1 MSRWTN
7 LSNKSFKWKDSSDS
21 RLSKEL
27 LLSLT
32 TRLPNKIVVLEIL
45 HIWLPCR
52 FFLMQHEHRI
62 SVSETQLLV
71 CVSVFQA
78 VALFFSWLNWQ
89 QKKPLLSFQVRW
101 DGPQLSFPAAK
112 RSSDQVPAGA
122 TFTCLSCISVR
133 AATSL
138 PHLLQGPSDPPTRL
152 QGWGPGPCR
161 IARPLVP
168 PTHAWWAKSIMTGFT
183 SKGRPC
189 EARLPHNWRSRFRA
203 EIILIPLFFWIHD
216 RVRDSRGSFLTP
228 EASSSQPSA
237 GVTSSRRIQ
246 IQIQI
251 KKQTKKNLGCDLRA
265 AWVRARF

>member
-7 LSNKSFKWKDSSDS
+7 LSNKSFKWNDSSDS
-21 RLSKEL
+21 LLSKEL
-27 LLSLT
+27 LLPLT
-32 TRLPNKIVVLEIL
+32 TLLPNKIVVLEIL

-52 FFLMQHEHRI
+52 TSLMQHKHRI

-71 CVSVFQA
+71 A
-78 VALFFSWLNWQ
+78 WAFSKLWLCFSPGWIESRKTRCFLSKFAGTAPHSASQ
-89 QKKPLLSFQVRW
+89 QRNA
-101 DGPQLSFPAAK
+101 PAT
-112 RSSDQVPAGA
+112 R
-122 TFTCLSCISVR
+122 C
-133 AATSL
+133 
-138 PHLLQGPSDPPTRL
+138 LQGPHLPASHAYQSGPPRLCLACSRGPPKTPTRL
-152 QGWGPGPCR
+152 RGWGPGPCR

-216 RVRDSRGSFLTP
+216 RVRGSRGSFLTA
-228 EASSSQPSA
+228 EASPSQPSA
-237 GVTSSRRIQ
+237 GVTSSRRICQ
-246 IQIQI
+246 IH
-251 KKQTKKNLGCDLRA
+251 KKKKNLSCDLPA